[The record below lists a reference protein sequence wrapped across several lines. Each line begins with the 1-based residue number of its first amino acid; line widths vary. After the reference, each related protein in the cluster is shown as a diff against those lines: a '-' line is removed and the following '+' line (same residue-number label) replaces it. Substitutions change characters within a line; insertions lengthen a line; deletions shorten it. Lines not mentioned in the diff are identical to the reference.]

1 MNNDLKIKIALYVL
15 FFFLLLAFIVIEMII
30 YLKKAKK
37 YKDKIM
43 AIKDIDLSKDQFKK
57 DYDIK
62 CDYCGNIFNTSNSTC
77 PNCQGAY
84 SSNKQYLEEMKKSNT
99 EYYHYLEHLQQEL
112 KVKLDTYCKVLKD
125 LKKNLFVNHNCFNYT
140 IDIPSK
146 DIVENVQI
154 FCEYCG
160 TKIDLKINDEVS
172 CPNCGST
179 SKDNMELKAYLKKN
193 EVLELECEKYRE
205 LNDIIREQNKK
216 NNTHDSFLM
225 ANYWYAKLV
234 MILLF
239 VLPLILSLTL
249 YRFVS
254 IEVINKVAITFAYIL
269 GATFELLILYVLYRV
284 FIKKKQ

>member
-43 AIKDIDLSKDQFKK
+43 AIKDIDLSKDHFIK

-160 TKIDLKINDEVS
+160 TNISLKIDEEVS

-179 SKDNMELKAYLKKN
+179 SKDNMELKAYIKKN

-254 IEVINKVAITFAYIL
+254 FEVIKNVITIFAYML
-269 GATFELLILYVLYRV
+269 GAAFELSILYILYRL
-284 FIKKKQ
+284 FIKK

>member
-1 MNNDLKIKIALYVL
+1 MNNELKIKIALYI
-15 FFFLLLAFIVIEMII
+15 FFFLLLLAFIVIEIII
-30 YLKKAKK
+30 YFIKAKK

-57 DYDIK
+57 NYDIK
-62 CDYCGNIFNTSNSTC
+62 CDYCGKIFNTSNNTC
-77 PNCQGAY
+77 PNCQGTY
-84 SSNKQYLEEMKKSNT
+84 SSNKQYLEEIKKSNT
-99 EYYHYLEHLQQEL
+99 EYYYYLEHLKQDL

-160 TKIDLKINDEVS
+160 TKIDLKINNEVL

-179 SKDNMELKAYLKKN
+179 CKDNMELKAYIKKN

-205 LNDIIREQNKK
+205 LNNIIREQNKK
-216 NNTHDSFLM
+216 NNIHDSFLM
-225 ANYWYAKLV
+225 TNYWYAKLV
-234 MILLF
+234 IILLF

-249 YRFVS
+249 YRFIS
-254 IEVINKVAITFAYIL
+254 FEIIEKVVTLFAYIL
-269 GATFELLILYVLYRV
+269 GATFELAILYILYKL
-284 FIKKKQ
+284 FIKKK

>member
-43 AIKDIDLSKDQFKK
+43 AIKDIDLSKDHFIK

-160 TKIDLKINDEVS
+160 TNISLKIDEEVS

-179 SKDNMELKAYLKKN
+179 SKDNMELKAYIKKN